1 MIKLIAVF
9 EVKSEWVDKIEDI
22 VWPLVVGSRSEKG
35 CISYNFV
42 RDAAAEN
49 VFMFLEEWQSEE
61 AIAAHNNTAHFAE
74 YVPKMGEYCTKS
86 VLHKIVM

>member
-9 EVKSEWVDKIEDI
+9 EVKPEWVDKIEEI
-22 VWPLVVGSRSEKG
+22 VWPLVVASRSEKG

-49 VFMFLEEWQSEE
+49 VFMFLEEWKDEA
-61 AIAAHNNTAHFAE
+61 AIAIHNSTEHFAT
-74 YVPKMGEYCTKS
+74 YVPKMGEYCTNA